1 MLIVVLFVIS
11 ISQEHCQCEDL
22 ILDCAAEDHGCFQNI
37 YRDGCGNIS
46 FKLLSKSRIPF
57 FASWPSVRPWFFSN
71 PQPTFRCIADVEII
85 ALKLSEA
92 AQSRISEINLSN
104 SNAIKNVNIQD
115 GGITA

>member
-1 MLIVVLFVIS
+1 MLSFSRALKKKSPSQYEKELF
-11 ISQEHCQCEDL
+11 L
-22 ILDCAAEDHGCFQNI
+22 N
-37 YRDGCGNIS
+37 YP

-92 AQSRISEINLSN
+92 ARSRISEINLSN

-115 GGITA
+115 GEITA